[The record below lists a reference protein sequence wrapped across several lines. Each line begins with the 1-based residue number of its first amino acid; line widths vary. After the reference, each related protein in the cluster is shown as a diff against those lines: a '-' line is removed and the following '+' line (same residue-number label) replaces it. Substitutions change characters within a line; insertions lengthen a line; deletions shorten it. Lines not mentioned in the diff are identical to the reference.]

1 MTDHGLRRY
10 MKSTAVRKLTVPIL
24 QTLLDK
30 VAEFTAHVGPDS
42 YFTVCLY
49 EYLAFAKIRSKDE
62 EATAFNNRGDWVGIS
77 ILPSWT
83 KPEYDGFARDWVHST
98 VDALADA
105 ERKDDPTEEGV
116 VGKRGYGNGSDGLEK
131 VTQVFGVNYPRL
143 RKIKKKYDPELLF
156 RKWFPIVPAED

>member
-1 MTDHGLRRY
+1 
-10 MKSTAVRKLTVPIL
+10 MKASAVRQLTVPIL

-42 YFTVCLY
+42 YFSVCLY
-49 EYLAFAKIRSKDE
+49 EYLAFAKIRSKGED
-62 EATAFNNRGDWVGIS
+62 ATAFNNRGNWVGIT

-83 KPEYDGFARDWVHST
+83 KPEYDCFARDWVHST

-105 ERKDDPTEEGV
+105 ERKDDSVKDAV
-116 VGKRGYGNGSDGLEK
+116 VGKRGYCNGSDGLEK
-131 VTQVFGVNYPRL
+131 VTQAFGVNYPRL
-143 RKIKKKYDPELLF
+143 RKVKKKYDPELLF